1 MQGRMPL
8 KSLRRDIAAARAGR
22 AHRARIPRYA
32 DRSANESEER
42 AMSVRLVV
50 IAALALVASGALA
63 QPLPPGQQPSAPPR
77 AALANPASVNCEKL
91 GGRHVIRNLPR
102 GQVGMCVF
110 KDGRVCDEWALY
122 RDDRC
127 VGGVGARRASQSD

>member
-1 MQGRMPL
+1 MQGRPPVKL
-8 KSLRRDIAAARAGR
+8 HRRDIAATCAGR
-22 AHRARIPRYA
+22 AHRRRIPRYA
-32 DRSANESEER
+32 DRYANETEEG

-50 IAALALVASGALA
+50 MCTLALAASGAFA
-63 QPLPPGQQPSAPPR
+63 QPLPPGQQPSAPQ
-77 AALANPASVNCEKL
+77 AALANPASVNCVKL
-91 GGRHVIRNLPR
+91 GGRHMIRNLPS

-127 VGGVGARRASQSD
+127 VGGGAKRAAN

>member
-1 MQGRMPL
+1 
-8 KSLRRDIAAARAGR
+8 
-22 AHRARIPRYA
+22 
-32 DRSANESEER
+32 
-42 AMSVRLVV
+42 MSVRLVV
-50 IAALALVASGALA
+50 ISALALAAPGAFA
-63 QPLPPGQQPSAPPR
+63 QPLPPGQQPSVSQQT
-77 AALANPASVNCEKL
+77 LANPASVNCEKL

-127 VGGVGARRASQSD
+127 VGGVGAKRVSN